1 MSISVYPYELVQV
14 YLNINFLEVKFLGQK
29 VYTFFFFLLL
39 DLPDCSPE
47 LGTNLPKGRA
57 SEDRGHWSGGEGGKR
72 GEGLEGDN

>member
-1 MSISVYPYELVQV
+1 MSSSIYPYELVQV

-29 VYTFFFFLLL
+29 VYTFFFLLL
-39 DLPDCSPE
+39 DLPNCSPQ

-57 SEDRGHWSGGEGGKR
+57 SEDRGHWNGGEGGKR